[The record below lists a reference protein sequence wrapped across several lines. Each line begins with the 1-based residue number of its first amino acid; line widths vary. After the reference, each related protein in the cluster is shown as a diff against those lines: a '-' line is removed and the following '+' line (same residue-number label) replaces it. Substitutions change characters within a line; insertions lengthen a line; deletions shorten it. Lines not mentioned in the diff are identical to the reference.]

1 MSGNFDYGMK
11 PVPLRAVEIKGGFWH
26 PRIETNRH
34 VTLPLIYE
42 KYKKRRWPSATWLE
56 ATAYSLTAHA
66 NPKLEK
72 KVDAAINSIRQAQDK
87 EGFINGGPKRLDP
100 RERWSNLRDNHRLY
114 GIGHLIEAAVAYHEA
129 TGKRRFLDVMRRCAD
144 HVATVF
150 GPGKKQRRGYP
161 GHEEIELALVRLYR
175 ATGESK
181 YLALAKFFIDERG
194 RQPHYFDMEAKSRG
208 ERPEDFI
215 YKTYEYNQSHV
226 PVREQR
232 KAVGHAVRA
241 MYLYC
246 AMTDVAV
253 LTNDK
258 TLLNAC
264 RRLWRNVTQK
274 RMHITGGIGPARSN
288 EGFIPDYDLPNEGAY
303 LETCA
308 AIGLVFWAHRMLHAA
323 KDARYADVMERALY
337 NGTIS
342 GVSLDGKTFFYG
354 NPLAAH
360 PGFNGNGQFV
370 REGFHYRR
378 SEWFS
383 CACCPPNIARLIAQV
398 PRLVYSHATRAV
410 YVHLY
415 AESSAGVRVAG
426 QIVEVAQKTDY
437 PWSGR
442 IRLSV
447 HPERPATWTLAM
459 RIPGWCR
466 NARMKVNGKAVKVD
480 EIVRKGYARIRR
492 RWNKGDKV
500 ELVLQMP
507 PERVEAHPAARHN
520 CGRIALQRG
529 PLVYCLEEADNGEGL
544 NGVVL
549 PRKARLA
556 AKRDSSLPGAP
567 VVITASGKRQK
578 RDDWKDT
585 LYRPAGAGMT
595 PVTIKAVPYFMW
607 ANRKPGEML
616 VWMREM
622 ADGAAGRQSI
632 AHARL

>member
-42 KYKKRRWPSATWLE
+42 KYKKRRPSATWLE
-56 ATAYSLTAHA
+56 ATAYSLTAHPD
-66 NPKLEK
+66 PKLEK
-72 KVDAAINSIRQAQDK
+72 KVEAAIDSIRQAQDK
-87 EGFINGGPKRLDP
+87 EGFISGSRKRLDS
-100 RERWSNLRDNHRLY
+100 RECWSNLRDNHRLY

-129 TGKRRFLDVMRRCAD
+129 TGKRRFLDVMRRCVD

-194 RQPHYFDMEAKSRG
+194 RQPHYFDMEARSRG
-208 ERPEDFI
+208 ERPEDYI
-215 YKTYEYNQSHV
+215 YKTYEYSQSHV

-241 MYLYC
+241 MCLYC

-264 RRLWRNVTQK
+264 GRLWRNGTQK

-288 EGFIPDYDLPNEGAY
+288 EGFTLDYDLPNEGAY

-308 AIGLVFWAHRMLHAA
+308 AVGLVLWAHRMLHAA

-337 NGTIS
+337 NGAIS

-360 PGFNGNGQFV
+360 PGFDGNGQFV

-398 PRLVYSHATRAV
+398 PRLVCSHATRAV

-415 AESSAGVRVAG
+415 AESSARVQVAG
-426 QIVEVAQKTDY
+426 QIVELAQKTNY

-447 HPERPATWTLAM
+447 HPQRPATWTLAL

-466 NARMKVNGKAVKVD
+466 NARMKVNGKAVKVA
-480 EIVRKGYARIRR
+480 EILRKGYARIRR

-500 ELVLQMP
+500 ELVLQML

-544 NGVVL
+544 NCIVL

-556 AKRDSSLPGAP
+556 AKRDSSPPGGPWGLPGAP

-578 RDDWKDT
+578 REDWKNA

-595 PVTIKAVPYFMW
+595 PATIKAVPYFMW

-622 ADGAAGRQSI
+622 A
-632 AHARL
+632 